1 MGEPVCTK
9 CEQTIAPNATVPN
22 CIINNYISQSLNSIK
37 FNESLGWK
45 STEVTGNLIT
55 VCGIYSLIGG
65 LPLGLGDSSLIKTY
79 TNLPVHSSL
88 WIKFTLF
95 LIDQIT
101 GSIYQA
107 YVSVNGVRV
116 FNISQNID
124 AALMNTSECGT

>member
-1 MGEPVCTK
+1 
-9 CEQTIAPNATVPN
+9 
-22 CIINNYISQSLNSIK
+22 
-37 FNESLGWK
+37 LGWK
-45 STEVTGNLIT
+45 STEVSGNLST

-79 TNLPVHSSL
+79 TNLPVHSSI

-107 YVSVNGVRV
+107 FVSVNGVRV
-116 FNISQNID
+116 FNISQSID
-124 AALMNTSECGT
+124 ATIMNTSECGT